1 MTVPQDIVAAG
12 LRAGTEASL
21 GNEYASGLR
30 EYKQFIRSQPWAKD
44 AGEGRIE
51 HQFECLRDWSVFHTL
66 PEVEEWFIHK
76 RNTCPMETE
85 VIPLSEVKGWNTDPA
100 TGNMS
105 HKSGEFFAV
114 HGVRCTQTLDREVTL
129 GWDQPFLTQ
138 VGYDGGRLGI
148 LRKRFSG
155 IPHYLIEAK
164 AEPGNYAK
172 LQLSP
177 TLQATFSN
185 LGRAH
190 RGKRP
195 RFAEY
200 FEQPDEYGARVLY
213 NAWLSE
219 DGGRLYLK
227 RNMGIIVEVSE
238 ETEITMPEGFIWM
251 TMFQMKACLWHNAW
265 VNPHVRGIIAHL

>member
-1 MTVPQDIVAAG
+1 MTALNDTITAMPTGSGCGRKGELYTRALQDYIKHV
-12 LRAGTEASL
+12 
-21 GNEYASGLR
+21 
-30 EYKQFIRSQPWAKD
+30 RSQPWGAAAAD
-44 AGEGRIE
+44 ARLE
-51 HQFECLRDWSVFHTL
+51 HQFESLQDWSVFHTQT
-66 PEVEEWFIHK
+66 EIEQWFIER
-76 RNTCPMETE
+76 RNRCPMETE
-85 VIPLSEVKGWNTDPA
+85 VIPLRDVQGWHTDPA
-100 TGNMS
+100 TGNMR
-105 HKSGEFFAV
+105 HESGEFFIV
-114 HGVRCTQTLDREVTL
+114 HGVRCTQTLDREVAK

-148 LRKRFSG
+148 LRKRFQG

-190 RGKRP
+190 RGKKP

-200 FEQPDEYGARVLY
+200 FEQTEECSATVLY
-213 NAWLSE
+213 SAWLSE

-227 RNMGIIVEVSE
+227 RNMGIIVEVPE
-238 ETEITMPEGFIWM
+238 ETPIEVPDGFIWM
-251 TMFQMKACLWHNAW
+251 TMYQIKACLWHNAW
-265 VNPHVRGIIAHL
+265 INPHIRGIIAHL

>member
-1 MTVPQDIVAAG
+1 MTALNDIVTVMPESDDAESKGECYARG
-12 LRAGTEASL
+12 LRAYIKHVRSL
-21 GNEYASGLR
+21 
-30 EYKQFIRSQPWAKD
+30 PWGDGATD
-44 AGEGRIE
+44 ARLE
-51 HQFECLRDWSVFHTL
+51 HQFECLQDWSVFHTQA
-66 PEVEEWFIHK
+66 EVEQWFVER
-76 RNTCPMETE
+76 RNRCPMETE
-85 VIPLSEVKGWNTDPA
+85 VIPLRDVQGWHTDPA
-100 TGNMS
+100 TGNMC
-105 HKSGEFFAV
+105 HESGEFFVV
-114 HGVRCTQTLDREVTL
+114 HGVRCTQTVDREVAM

-148 LRKRFSG
+148 LRKRFQG

-190 RGKRP
+190 RGKKP
-195 RFAEY
+195 RFAEH
-200 FEQPDEYGARVLY
+200 FERTEECGAKVLY
-213 NAWLSE
+213 SAWLSE

-238 ETEITMPEGFIWM
+238 ETPIEVPDGFIWM
-251 TMFQMKACLWHNAW
+251 TMYQIKACLWHNAW
-265 VNPHVRGIIAHL
+265 INPHIRGIIAHL

>member
-1 MTVPQDIVAAG
+1 MHGVMTSSPLAD
-12 LRAGTEASL
+12 TERNS
-21 GNEYASGLR
+21 GEEYALGLR
-30 EYKQFIRSQPWAKD
+30 EYSKFVRSQPWAKETTD
-44 AGEGRIE
+44 ARIE
-51 HQFECLRDWSVFHTL
+51 HQFECLRDWSIFHTL
-66 PEVEEWFIHK
+66 AEVEQWFVEK
-76 RNTCPMETE
+76 RNACPMETK

-105 HKSGEFFAV
+105 HKSGEFFVV
-114 HGVRCTQTLDREVTL
+114 HGVRCTQTLDREVAL

-148 LRKRFSG
+148 LRKRFFG

-200 FEQPDEYGARVLY
+200 FEHPEEHGARVLY
-213 NAWLSE
+213 SAWLSE

-238 ETEITMPEGFIWM
+238 ESEIVIPDGFIWM
-251 TMFQMKACLWHNAW
+251 TMYQMKACLWHNAW
-265 VNPHVRGIIAHL
+265 VNPHIRGIIAHL